1 MNRHQKRGSIYIA
14 VLGASMLVVLIGIT
28 ALAAM
33 RVQNWA
39 SSSSND
45 FAEAR
50 LYARSAVEVGMF
62 YIYSDPN
69 WRTTRGNGAWA
80 TNKAVGKGTF
90 SLQATDP
97 IDNDVANGY
106 NHPVILTGT
115 GQKGQAVCKLQAR
128 LEVGPAP
135 NTGLGVSMISGGNTT
150 ITSCTVTGDQTI
162 TANGNMNAGGG
173 SLVNANVETL
183 GNALGGTYAK
193 SVVKLASAR
202 ALPDTSHVLDYY
214 TANGT
219 AISYTSLP
227 LWGQTQLLTNTD
239 FETNT
244 TPWYIYSG
252 STKTTL
258 SRVTTQHLSGS
269 ASLRMSG
276 RDTVNDV
283 PAEDIAPGNL
293 LNGDSYFIDL
303 PTRVAAAC
311 TAQATL
317 VLQSTGSGT
326 QTFSTPVQNVPANTW
341 THVQGTLV
349 ATWTGTLTK
358 ATVLVTLSNA
368 TANCFIDM
376 VTMYDVTYPS
386 TSYVIDR
393 KLISPASNP
402 LGSTNAQGIYVLN
415 CGGEDIYIGN
425 SRIAGT
431 LVLLSPGPGT
441 TIKGPVVWEAAVA
454 NYPALLTDGT
464 INIAFT
470 AAALSEST
478 LNMNF
483 NPASTPFPYL
493 GGTSNATS
501 TDTYPS
507 SIRGLVY
514 SKSGLNFSN
523 APSVSGVVIANNAIT
538 VASSALNLSYGNT
551 YVTNPPPGFGSGMTT
566 MQVVPGTWRRVVN

>member
-62 YIYSDPN
+62 YISSDPN

-97 IDNDVANGY
+97 IDNDVTNGN

-128 LEVGPAP
+128 LEVGPAS
-135 NTGLGVSMISGGNTT
+135 NSGLAVSMISGGNTT

-173 SLVNANVETL
+173 SLVNANVEAH
-183 GNALGGTYAK
+183 GNIQGGTYAK
-193 SVVKLASAR
+193 ATTILRSGRV
-202 ALPDTSHVLDYY
+202 LPDSGHVLDYY
-214 TANGT
+214 VANGT

-227 LWGQTQLLTNTD
+227 LWGQTELLTNTS
-239 FETNT
+239 FETGT
-244 TPWYIYSG
+244 APWYVYSG
-252 STKTTL
+252 SNAPKL
-258 SRVTTQHLSGS
+258 SQDNTQRLGGTY
-269 ASLRMSG
+269 SLRV
-276 RDTVNDV
+276 RNRKATDDV
-283 PAEDIAPGNL
+283 AAEDIPPASL
-293 LNGDSYFIDL
+293 LNGNSYFIDL
-303 PTRVAAAC
+303 PIRLSSAG

-326 QTFSTPVQNVPANTW
+326 QTFSTPAQTVVANTW
-341 THVQGTLV
+341 THVQGTVV
-349 ATWTGTLTK
+349 ATWTGTLTQ
-358 ATVLVTLSNA
+358 ATVFVTLNN
-368 TANCFIDM
+368 TADYYMDM

-393 KLISPASNP
+393 KLIGPASNP
-402 LGSTNAQGIYVLN
+402 FGSTNAQGIYVLN
-415 CGGEDIYIGN
+415 CGGKDIYIGN
-425 SRIAGT
+425 SRLAGT
-431 LVLLSPGPGT
+431 LVLLNAGSGT
-441 TIKGPVVWEAAVA
+441 TIQGPVVWEAAVA
-454 NYPALLTDGT
+454 NYPALLTDSAIT
-464 INIAFT
+464 IAFG
-470 AAALSEST
+470 AAPLSEST

-493 GGTSNATS
+493 GGTSNATA

-514 SKSGLNFSN
+514 SKAGLNFSN

-551 YVTNPPPGFGSGMTT
+551 YMTNPPPGFGSGMTT
-566 MQVVPGTWRRVVN
+566 MQVVPGTWCRVVN